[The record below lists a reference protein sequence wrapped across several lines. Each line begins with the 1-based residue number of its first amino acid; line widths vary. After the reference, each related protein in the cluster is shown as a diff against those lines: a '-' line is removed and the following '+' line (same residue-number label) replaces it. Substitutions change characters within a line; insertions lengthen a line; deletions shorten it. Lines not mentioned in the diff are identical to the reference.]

1 MKSLRDFVSQS
12 LQPLKDSK
20 VRSESLQEGS
30 TVNSENFIIEKL
42 NDQDRRFLTKYEI
55 LRELTLNPSSAKKIF
70 G

>member
-12 LQPLKDSK
+12 LQPQKDSK

-30 TVNSENFIIEKL
+30 TVSSENFIIEKL
-42 NDQDRRFLTKYEI
+42 NDQDRRFLTKYEL